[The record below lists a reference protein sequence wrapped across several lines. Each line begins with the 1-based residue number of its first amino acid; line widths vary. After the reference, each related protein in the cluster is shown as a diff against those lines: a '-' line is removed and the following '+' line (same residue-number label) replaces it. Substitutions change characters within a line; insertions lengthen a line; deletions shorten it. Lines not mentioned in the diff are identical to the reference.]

1 MSRHYHQ
8 IGDHVRLN
16 KGWTLMTVIGY
27 DGNEVIAQYGPDPS
41 PESFDRPD
49 LALSTYTRPHWGF
62 TPWDKEPVKVTSKM
76 AKTFQTK
83 EKNSRRGVLLSK
95 SSNGAFVLELEDGS
109 VEAFLE
115 DDIYEVVPFTF
126 SVKSVSSNYPVSSN
140 YRIHYLLESG
150 NVEVGNL
157 LLSDSGNLY
166 LVMEVDTRS
175 ARPKGTFQGVRLK
188 TEAL

>member
-1 MSRHYHQ
+1 MSRHFHQ

-83 EKNSRRGVLLSK
+83 ENLIRRGTLLNK
-95 SSNGAFVLELEDGS
+95 TSNGAYVLELEDGS
-109 VEAFLE
+109 VEAF
-115 DDIYEVVPFTF
+115 DPNDIFEVVPFTF
-126 SVKSVSSNYPVSSN
+126 SVKSVSSNY
-140 YRIHYLLESG
+140 RTHYLLESG